1 MDRIRNVMALV
12 VLMCA
17 AGAFMSAY
25 AQEQPKPLQQT
36 PPQPLQQTPDR
47 TPPQPGSG
55 YEIGALVRD
64 DLGPVIG
71 ATVVEVGTSNGTSTD
86 IDGRF
91 SLTVGGPDAKV
102 EVTCIGYAPQTFT
115 ASQLPATI
123 TLMEDAEFIDEVVV
137 IGYGTVK
144 KDDLTGSIIAFKA
157 EDLNR
162 GAVVNTQD
170 MLKGKVPGL
179 LVTPG
184 DGGPGSGSRIR
195 IRGSASLNASN
206 DPLIVIDGVPIAQG
220 AGGAMSNPL
229 DLLNPDDIESFTI
242 LKDASAAAIY
252 GSRASNGVIII
263 TTKKG
268 IGGAPKVTYTGSVSV
283 QHISGKV
290 PVMEPDELKAFYAKT
305 YPAGTPTGDRIQ
317 ELMGDKLTDWQD
329 LVFRAAFATDHTLS
343 VSGNFRSMMP
353 YRASIAYLGQEGTLK
368 EARYDRSTVD
378 LSLNPHF
385 FDKHLTL
392 DFNLKGVYACQDY
405 SDGGTVSKAAFFNPT
420 MDPYWRN
427 PDGSVD
433 YTTTNGYWNY
443 GNGRGKL
450 FAPNTLVGPSPL
462 SMLYNSLSDAQS
474 ARFIGRAAVDYKV
487 HGFEALSFNLSVGL
501 DITSTRSY
509 NGVMPGSFQAY
520 TDTANLGVGRYNRG
534 RDISRSQ
541 MLEAYTAFKETWGI
555 HGLDV
560 VAGYSWQNNYSASRS
575 INYFNITNKPN
586 LNPGETLDSRYLTY
600 RNENF
605 LLSFYGRV
613 NYSIDSRYVFTFTA
627 RGDGSS
633 KFAKAHRWGFFPSGA
648 FAWNIAHEPF
658 LKDVKAVSALK
669 LRLSV
674 GQTGQ
679 QDGIGD
685 YVHMARY
692 VMSNNPSYMYNM
704 GDENFMNML
713 TPQAYDPMIR
723 WETTTT
729 YNVGLDYGF
738 FNDRLSGS
746 IDAYLRDTKD
756 LLNSVQVPMGSNFG
770 NRLMTNI
777 GSIRNRGL
785 EFAVSGIPVQTGKWS
800 VQLGFNGTFQDTKFT
815 QLNITEDDNYYIE
828 TGTISKGTGGY
839 LSRQMVGYAPYTY
852 YTYKQKYDAD
862 GRPLQNQFED
872 LDDDGVITDGD
883 RYMTGKSPAPK
894 FYYGLNVKVS
904 YGNWDFGLNGHGSA
918 GTWIFNDFASANST
932 ASLDLNSGAL
942 PNQARLVKTTGFVE
956 PNSAQQWYSDYF
968 LENGSF
974 FRMDDVNL
982 GYTFHDAGRWGAVV
996 RVAFSMQNVFIL
1008 TGYSGPD
1015 PETTSENGID
1025 NTMWPRSR
1033 TYSIRLNVKF

>member
-1 MDRIRNVMALV
+1 MDRFKNILTSLALLCAGGV
-12 VLMCA
+12 VL
-17 AGAFMSAY
+17 Y
-25 AQEQPKPLQQT
+25 AQ
-36 PPQPLQQTPDR
+36 
-47 TPPQPGSG
+47 GG
-55 YEIGALVRD
+55 YGVSATVND
-64 DLGPVIG
+64 QYGPVVG
-71 ATVVEVGTSNGTSTD
+71 ATAVELGTSNGTTTG
-86 IDGRF
+86 IDGEF
-91 SLTVGGPDAKV
+91 TLKVASPESMV
-102 EVTCIGYAPQTFT
+102 EVSCIGYAPQTFK
-115 ASQLPATI
+115 ASQMPATV
-123 TLMEDAEFIDEVVV
+123 TLKEDSEFIDEVVV

-144 KDDLTGSIIAFKA
+144 KEDMTGSLSAIKSD
-157 EDLNR
+157 DLNR

-242 LKDASAAAIY
+242 LKDASASAIY

-268 IGGAPKVTYTGSVSV
+268 YGGKPKVTYSGSASL
-283 QHISGKV
+283 QHIFGKV
-290 PVMEPDELKAFYAKT
+290 PVMSPSELVDFYSQI

-317 ELMGDKLTDWQD
+317 ELMGNALTDWQD
-329 LVFRAAFATDHTLS
+329 LIFRPAFVTDQNIS
-343 VSGNFRSMMP
+343 VSGNFRNRMP
-353 YRASIAYLGQEGTLK
+353 YRASVAYLGQQGTLK
-368 EARYDRSTVD
+368 EASYDRGTMD
-378 LSLNPHF
+378 LALSPDF
-385 FDKHLTL
+385 FDKHLRL
-392 DFNLKGVYACQDY
+392 DLNVKGVYSYQDY
-405 SDGGTVSKAAFFNPT
+405 SDGGTVQTAAFFNPT
-420 MDPYWRN
+420 QYPYWVN
-427 PDGSVD
+427 SDGTID
-433 YTTTNGYWNY
+433 YSTTNGYWNY
-443 GNGRGKL
+443 GNGKGNL
-450 FAPNTLVGPSPL
+450 FAPNVLVGPSPL
-462 SMLYNSLSDAQS
+462 SMLYDNLSYAESL
-474 ARFIGRAAVDYKV
+474 RFIGRAAVDYKV
-487 HGFEALSFNLSVGL
+487 HGFEALSFNVSAGL
-501 DITSTRSY
+501 DITATNSY
-509 NGVMPGSFQAY
+509 NGVVPGSFQAY

-534 RDISRSQ
+534 YNLSSSQ
-541 MLEAYTAFKETWGI
+541 TFEAYAAFKDSWGI
-555 HGLDV
+555 NSVDA
-560 VAGYSWQNNYSASRS
+560 VAGYSWQNNYAANRS
-575 INYFNITNKPN
+575 INYFNVTHKPN
-586 LNPGETLDSRYLTY
+586 LNPGETVDSRYLMY

-605 LLSFYGRV
+605 LVSFYGRV

-633 KFAKAHRWGFFPSGA
+633 KFAAAHRWGFFPSGA

-669 LRLSV
+669 LRFSA

-685 YVHMARY
+685 YVYMARY
-692 VMSNNPSYMYNM
+692 NMSNNPSYMYNM

-713 TPQAYDPMIR
+713 TPQAYDPMIK

-770 NRLMTNI
+770 NKLMTNI
-777 GSIRNRGL
+777 GSIRNKGL
-785 EFAVSGIPVQTGKWS
+785 EFSVSGIPVQTDVWS
-800 VQLGFNGTFQDTKFT
+800 VQLGFNGTFQETVFTK
-815 QLNITEDDNYYIE
+815 LNVTEDDNYYIE

-862 GRPLQNQFED
+862 GKPLQNQFDD
-872 LDDDGVITDGD
+872 LDGDGEITEGD

-894 FYYGLNVKVS
+894 FYYGLNLKVA
-904 YGNWDFGLNGHGSA
+904 YKNWDFGLNGHGSA
-918 GTWIFNDFASANST
+918 GVWIFNDFASANST

-974 FRMDDVNL
+974 FRLDDVNM
-982 GYTFHDAGRWGAVV
+982 GYTFKDLGKWGSTIRLAL
-996 RVAFSMQNVFIL
+996 SMQNVFIL

-1033 TYSIRLNVKF
+1033 TYSLRLNVKF

>member
-1 MDRIRNVMALV
+1 MLVSV
-12 VLMCA
+12 VLLCT
-17 AGAFMSAY
+17 AGTFLSAQDEY
-25 AQEQPKPLQQT
+25 T
-36 PPQPLQQTPDR
+36 V
-47 TPPQPGSG
+47 SG
-55 YEIGALVRD
+55 RVVD
-64 DLGPVIG
+64 QMGPVIG
-71 ATVVEVGTSNGTSTD
+71 ATVVEQGTQNGTMTGL
-86 IDGRF
+86 DGDF
-91 SLTVGGPDAKV
+91 TLKVSGPDSQV
-102 EVTCIGYAPQTFT
+102 EISCIGYAPQTFK
-115 ASQLPATI
+115 ASQLPATV
-123 TLMEDAEFIDEVVV
+123 TLKEDSEFIDEVVV
-137 IGYGTVK
+137 IGYGTAK
-144 KDDLTGSIIAFKA
+144 KDDVTGSVIAFKA
-157 EDLNR
+157 DNLNR
-162 GAVVNTQD
+162 GTVVNTQD

-206 DPLIVIDGVPIAQG
+206 DPLIVIDGVPIAHG

-242 LKDASAAAIY
+242 LKDASASAIY

-268 IGGAPKVTYTGSVSV
+268 YGGKPKVTYAGSVSL

-290 PVMEPDELKAFYAKT
+290 PVMAPSELVDFYSKI
-305 YPAGTPTGDRIQ
+305 YPTGTPTGDRIQ
-317 ELMGDKLTDWQD
+317 ELMGNELTDWQD
-329 LVFRAAFATDHTLS
+329 LIFRPAFVTDQNVS
-343 VSGNFRSMMP
+343 VSGNFRNRMP
-353 YRASIAYLGQEGTLK
+353 YRASVAYLGQQGTLK
-368 EARYDRSTVD
+368 EARYDRGTVD
-378 LSLNPHF
+378 VTLSPDF
-385 FDKHLTL
+385 FDKHLRL
-392 DFNLKGVYACQDY
+392 DLNAKGVYSYQDY
-405 SDGGTVSKAAFFNPT
+405 SDGGTVQTAAFFNPT
-420 MDPYWRN
+420 QYPYWVN
-427 PDGSVD
+427 SDGTID
-433 YTTTNGYWNY
+433 YETTNGYWNY
-443 GNGRGKL
+443 GNGRGNL
-450 FAPNTLVGPSPL
+450 FSPNVLVGPSPL
-462 SMLYNSLSDAQS
+462 SMLYDNLSDAES
-474 ARFIGRAAVDYKV
+474 VRFIGRAAVDYKV
-487 HGFEALSFNLSVGL
+487 HGFEALSFNVSAGL
-501 DITSTRSY
+501 DITITDSY
-509 NGVMPGSFQAY
+509 NGVVPGSFQAY

-534 RDISRSQ
+534 YNLSRSQ
-541 MLEAYTAFKETWGI
+541 TFEAYVAFKDSWGI
-555 HGLDV
+555 HSVDA
-560 VAGYSWQNNYSASRS
+560 VAGYSWQNNYAANRS
-575 INYFNITNKPN
+575 INYFNVTHKPN
-586 LNPGETLDSRYLTY
+586 LNPGETVDSRYLMY

-605 LLSFYGRV
+605 LVSFYGRV

-633 KFAKAHRWGFFPSGA
+633 KFGAAHRWGFFPSGA

-669 LRLSV
+669 FRFSV

-685 YVHMARY
+685 YVYMARY
-692 VMSNNPSYMYNM
+692 NMSNNPSYMYNM
-704 GDENFMNML
+704 GEENFMNML

-770 NRLMTNI
+770 NKLMTNI
-777 GSIRNRGL
+777 GSIRNKGL
-785 EFAVSGIPVQTGKWS
+785 EFSVSGIPVQTDAWS
-800 VQLGFNGTFQDTKFT
+800 VQLGFNGTFQETVFTK
-815 QLNITEDDNYYIE
+815 LNVTEDDNYYIE

-862 GRPLQNQFED
+862 GKPLQNQFDD
-872 LDDDGVITDGD
+872 LDEDGEITEGD

-894 FYYGLNVKVS
+894 FYYGLNLKVG
-904 YGNWDFGLNGHGSA
+904 YKNWDFGLNGHGSA
-918 GTWIFNDFASANST
+918 GVWIFNDFASANST

-942 PNQARLVKTTGFVE
+942 PNQAKLVKTTGFVA
-956 PNSAQQWYSDYF
+956 PNSAEQWYSDYF

-974 FRMDDVNL
+974 FRLDDVNM
-982 GYTFHDAGRWGAVV
+982 GYTFRDIGKWGSTIRLAL
-996 RVAFSMQNVFIL
+996 SMQNVFIL

-1033 TYSIRLNVKF
+1033 TYSLRLNVKF

>member
-1 MDRIRNVMALV
+1 MDRFKNILTSLALLCAGGV
-12 VLMCA
+12 VLYA
-17 AGAFMSAY
+17 QGGYGVSATVNDQYGPVAGATA
-25 AQEQPKPLQQT
+25 
-36 PPQPLQQTPDR
+36 
-47 TPPQPGSG
+47 
-55 YEIGALVRD
+55 
-64 DLGPVIG
+64 
-71 ATVVEVGTSNGTSTD
+71 VELGTSNGTTTG
-86 IDGRF
+86 IDGEF
-91 SLTVGGPDAKV
+91 SLKVASPESMV
-102 EVTCIGYAPQTFT
+102 EVSCIGYAPQTFK
-115 ASQLPATI
+115 ASQMPATV
-123 TLMEDAEFIDEVVV
+123 TLKEDSEFIDEVVV

-144 KDDLTGSIIAFKA
+144 KDDMTGSLSAIKSD
-157 EDLNR
+157 DLNR

-242 LKDASAAAIY
+242 LKDASASAIY

-268 IGGAPKVTYTGSVSV
+268 YGGKPKVTYSGSASL

-290 PVMEPDELKAFYAKT
+290 PVMSPSELVDFYSQI

-317 ELMGDKLTDWQD
+317 ELMGNALTDWQD
-329 LVFRAAFATDHTLS
+329 LIFRPAFVTDQNIS
-343 VSGNFRSMMP
+343 VSGNFRNRMP
-353 YRASIAYLGQEGTLK
+353 YRASVAYLGQQGTLK
-368 EARYDRSTVD
+368 EASYDRGTMD
-378 LSLNPHF
+378 LALSPDF
-385 FDKHLTL
+385 FDKHLRL
-392 DFNLKGVYACQDY
+392 DLNVKGVYSYQDY
-405 SDGGTVSKAAFFNPT
+405 SDGGTVQTAAFFNPT
-420 MDPYWRN
+420 QYPYWVN
-427 PDGSVD
+427 SDGTID
-433 YTTTNGYWNY
+433 YSTTNGYWNY
-443 GNGRGKL
+443 GNGKGNL
-450 FAPNTLVGPSPL
+450 FAPNVLVGPSPL
-462 SMLYNSLSDAQS
+462 SMLYDNLSYAESL
-474 ARFIGRAAVDYKV
+474 RFIGRAAVDYKV
-487 HGFEALSFNLSVGL
+487 HGFEALSFNVSAGL
-501 DITSTRSY
+501 DITATNSY
-509 NGVMPGSFQAY
+509 NGVVTGSFQAY

-534 RDISRSQ
+534 YNLSRSQ
-541 MLEAYTAFKETWGI
+541 TFEAYAAFKDSWGI
-555 HGLDV
+555 HSVDA
-560 VAGYSWQNNYSASRS
+560 VAGYSWQNNYAANRS
-575 INYFNITNKPN
+575 INYFNVTHKPN
-586 LNPGETLDSRYLTY
+586 LNPGETVDSRYLMY

-605 LLSFYGRV
+605 LVSFYGRV

-633 KFAKAHRWGFFPSGA
+633 KFAAAHRWGFFPSGA

-669 LRLSV
+669 LRFSA

-685 YVHMARY
+685 YVYMARY
-692 VMSNNPSYMYNM
+692 NMSNNPSYMYNM

-713 TPQAYDPMIR
+713 TPQAYDPMIK

-770 NRLMTNI
+770 NKLMTNI
-777 GSIRNRGL
+777 GSIRNKGL
-785 EFAVSGIPVQTGKWS
+785 EFSVSGIPVQTDVWS
-800 VQLGFNGTFQDTKFT
+800 VQLGFNGTFQETVFTK
-815 QLNITEDDNYYIE
+815 LNVTEDDNYYIE

-862 GRPLQNQFED
+862 GKPLQNQFDD
-872 LDDDGVITDGD
+872 LDGDGEITEGD

-894 FYYGLNVKVS
+894 FYYGLNLKVA
-904 YGNWDFGLNGHGSA
+904 YKNWDFGLNGHGSA
-918 GTWIFNDFASANST
+918 GVWIFNDFASANST

-974 FRMDDVNL
+974 FRLDDVNM
-982 GYTFHDAGRWGAVV
+982 GYTFKDLGKWGSTIRLAL
-996 RVAFSMQNVFIL
+996 SMQNVFIL

-1033 TYSIRLNVKF
+1033 TYSLRLNVKF